1 MDYKGLLHRAILL
14 LTFPGKAWKEIA
26 EEEDRRRV
34 LPAFVYPMMGLCG
47 LSVFIG
53 TLLAGDGLAAP
64 VFQRAMTSCC
74 AVFVSL
80 FGGYFLAAYGINQL
94 GMKLFGQE
102 DDVQQAQQLGGYSL
116 VVTFLLDIIVG
127 LFPGFLIL
135 SWILQFYLVYVVWE
149 GVRVLVA
156 IADNRQLPYTVMA
169 SVLLIACPALID
181 FVFDKLMNWLD

>member
-1 MDYKGLLHRAILL
+1 METTRNMTLKIDPDSMDLVMDDGGDFALIYGDETTAQAVRLTLQAWEGDFPLDESHGTEWGQILGRKPSDLGDDEAAEVIRKAI
-14 LTFPGKAWKEIA
+14 F
-26 EEEDRRRV
+26 
-34 LPAFVYPMMGLCG
+34 
-47 LSVFIG
+47 
-53 TLLAGDGLAAP
+53 
-64 VFQRAMTSCC
+64 
-74 AVFVSL
+74 
-80 FGGYFLAAYGINQL
+80 
-94 GMKLFGQE
+94 QE

>member
-1 MDYKGLLHRAILL
+1 
-14 LTFPGKAWKEIA
+14 
-26 EEEDRRRV
+26 
-34 LPAFVYPMMGLCG
+34 
-47 LSVFIG
+47 
-53 TLLAGDGLAAP
+53 
-64 VFQRAMTSCC
+64 
-74 AVFVSL
+74 
-80 FGGYFLAAYGINQL
+80 
-94 GMKLFGQE
+94 MKLFGQE